1 MLVAAA
7 RKRSHQRCLTLT
19 PNNTETI
26 DHFSEFPH
34 ASVSKRGSAHNL
46 PRENEFYLH
55 ENEKWFPYHRLHLTS
70 FWNRGLG
77 ELGNGLLKEWHVIVF
92 CDQLG
97 ETLRAAL
104 TELKEVSLI
113 GVLKSLKGLVSTLV
127 ENKKNG
133 VNRPKLLK
141 GNLTCGKFSFLGATR
156 FVSYNMDLQF
166 SRKHLSGNKLYRVI
180 F

>member
-1 MLVAAA
+1 MTC
-7 RKRSHQRCLTLT
+7 HC
-19 PNNTETI
+19 
-26 DHFSEFPH
+26 F
-34 ASVSKRGSAHNL
+34 
-46 PRENEFYLH
+46 
-55 ENEKWFPYHRLHLTS
+55 
-70 FWNRGLG
+70 
-77 ELGNGLLKEWHVIVF
+77 
-92 CDQLG
+92 
-97 ETLRAAL
+97 LRPIRRDL

-113 GVLKSLKGLVSTLV
+113 EVLKSLKGLVSTLV

>member
-7 RKRSHQRCLTLT
+7 RKRSHQWCLTLT

-26 DHFSEFPH
+26 DHFRVP
-34 ASVSKRGSAHNL
+34 
-46 PRENEFYLH
+46 PRLCFKTRLGAQPSSW
-55 ENEKWFPYHRLHLTS
+55 KWVLFAWEWKMISISQAEHLTS

-77 ELGNGLLKEWHVIVF
+77 ELGNSLLKEWHVIVF

-104 TELKEVSLI
+104 TELKEVSSI